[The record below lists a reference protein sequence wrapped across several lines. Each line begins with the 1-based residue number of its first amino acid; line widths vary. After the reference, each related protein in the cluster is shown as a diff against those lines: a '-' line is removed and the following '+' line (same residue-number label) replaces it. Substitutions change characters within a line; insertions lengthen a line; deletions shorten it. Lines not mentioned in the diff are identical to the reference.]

1 LDFKIYT
8 NALKAYE
15 TGDGERYVSGT
26 TSSTI
31 RDLHGDEM
39 SLDALKSMADTAR
52 QNMTV
57 FLNHNYNVPED
68 LFGSAMDAQI
78 VKRFDEE
85 TGQEVYDLDLNIR
98 VVNEDENPE
107 ALRAYRAIKRGVK
120 LGLSIGARVEKAR
133 RKSADGDKPESI
145 LIEKV
150 RLLEASVVGIPANQ
164 RSYLQN
170 AVKSLKSGSVDIEEL
185 ESIIVEEEKANNSFR
200 VGDYVSWSSSGGP
213 AEGKIVKIVRNGKL
227 SVPNSSVTVSAE
239 EGNPAVL
246 IRVYRDGKPS
256 DVLVGHKM
264 STLRRAKAPASA
276 NIDELSLKAS
286 EIIDSI
292 KALPIEGETAAAAKP
307 LVDALAKLLA
317 DSATLYVKAQ
327 GAHWNVVGP
336 DFTQYHE
343 LFGEIYDDVYK
354 SLDPIAENIRKLNA
368 PAPAELRELALMASA
383 MPVADD
389 YDPESLA
396 SALYAANELVLK
408 SIMNAFAEANR
419 VNEQGIA
426 NFLAERQDAHQ
437 KWSWQL
443 RSSLAEEEEDTGAG
457 GIDVEDTGEEM
468 DDETEKSAKSSVQFG
483 DFVAWQNTDGP
494 GGYGEV
500 EQVVKEGSV
509 VVPKTNEEVAAVPND
524 PAILVRIWAQE
535 SEGKYK
541 PTGEF
546 LGLLTSMVKK
556 VKGPGEGAEGAP
568 SQTATQIPGL
578 EILPPG
584 KVPGGASSQEK
595 SMDIEEKKTRVTV
608 TVSTDGEEK
617 QPAAA
622 SVAPSAPDAAAADSE
637 EKPEEIKASADGE
650 VDGEVTEKVEDEA
663 EVAEEKPVDANIEA
677 LQELG
682 AELVT
687 GEAEKSVADESPA
700 QPEMAEAV
708 VNVETE
714 AASFE
719 EVESIAKSALDAAN
733 AAQEEVAALAAKVTE
748 LFESKAKVEGDLA
761 KALDLID
768 RISDLG
774 IGRKSVDKSTQ
785 RVNVKA
791 AERAPWLS
799 PYVQRVLEA
808 QDEE

>member
-1 LDFKIYT
+1 MDFKIYT

-15 TGDGERYVSGT
+15 SEDGERYVTGT

-39 SLDALKSMADTAR
+39 SLDALKTMAETAR

-68 LFGSAMDAQI
+68 LFGSATDAQI
-78 VKRFDEE
+78 VRRYDSE
-85 TGQEVYDLDLNIR
+85 TNEEVYDLDLNIR

-133 RKSADGDKPESI
+133 RKAAEGDKPESI

-170 AVKSLKSGSVDIEEL
+170 AVKSLRSGSVDISEL
-185 ESIIVEEEKANNSFR
+185 EGVIEEE
-200 VGDYVSWSSSGGP
+200 
-213 AEGKIVKIVRNGKL
+213 
-227 SVPNSSVTVSAE
+227 
-239 EGNPAVL
+239 
-246 IRVYRDGKPS
+246 
-256 DVLVGHKM
+256 
-264 STLRRAKAPASA
+264 KAPASA
-276 NIDELSLKAS
+276 AIEEMTLRAS
-286 EIIDSI
+286 AIIEKL
-292 KALPIEGETAAAAKP
+292 KALPVEGETAAEAKP
-307 LVDALAKLLA
+307 LVDSLAKLLA
-317 DSATLYVKAQ
+317 DVATLYIKAQ

-336 DFTQYHE
+336 DFTQYHD
-343 LFGEIYDDVYK
+343 LFEEIYEDVYK
-354 SLDPIAENIRKLNA
+354 SIDPIAENIRKLNA
-368 PAPAELRELALMASA
+368 PAPAELREMALMASQ

-396 SALYAANELVLK
+396 SALYAANELVLR
-408 SIMNAFAEANR
+408 SIMNAFAEANKL
-419 VNEQGIA
+419 NEQGIA
-426 NFLAERQDAHQ
+426 NFLAERQDMHQ

-443 RSSLAEEEEDTGAG
+443 RSSLAEEEEDTGEG
-457 GIDVEDTGEEM
+457 GIDEEDTGEESE
-468 DDETEKSAKSSVQFG
+468 DEETEKSAGSKIGFG
-483 DFVAWQNTDGP
+483 DFVAWKDTDGP

-500 EQVVKEGSV
+500 EQVVKEGAV
-509 VVPKTNEEVAAVPND
+509 VVPKSNEEVAAVPND

-546 LGLLTSMVKK
+546 IGLLASMVKK
-556 VKGPGEGAEGAP
+556 VSGPGEGAEGAP

-584 KVPGGASSQEK
+584 TVPGGASSQEK

-608 TVSTDGEEK
+608 TVSTDSEEK

-637 EKPEEIKASADGE
+637 EKLDEIKASAED
-650 VDGEVTEKVEDEA
+650 VADGEVTEKVEDEK
-663 EVAEEKPVDANIEA
+663 EVVEEEPVDANVEA

-687 GEAEKSVADESPA
+687 GDAEKSIADESSV
-700 QPEMAEAV
+700 QPEVAEAV
-708 VNVETE
+708 VISVETE
-714 AASFE
+714 ASSFE

-733 AAQEEVAALAAKVTE
+733 AAQEEVTGLSARVTE
-748 LFESKAKVEGDLA
+748 LLESKAKVEEDLA

-774 IGRKSVDKSTQ
+774 IGRKFVDRSSQK
-785 RVNVKA
+785 VNVKA

>member
-1 LDFKIYT
+1 MDFKIYT

-15 TGDGERYVSGT
+15 SEDGERYVTGT

-39 SLDALKSMADTAR
+39 SLDALKTMAETAR

-68 LFGSAMDAQI
+68 LFGSATDAQI
-78 VKRFDEE
+78 VRRYDSE
-85 TGQEVYDLDLNIR
+85 TNEEVYDLDLNIR

-133 RKSADGDKPESI
+133 RKAAEGDKPESI

-170 AVKSLKSGSVDIEEL
+170 AVKSLRSGSVDINEL
-185 ESIIVEEEKANNSFR
+185 EGVIEEE
-200 VGDYVSWSSSGGP
+200 
-213 AEGKIVKIVRNGKL
+213 
-227 SVPNSSVTVSAE
+227 
-239 EGNPAVL
+239 
-246 IRVYRDGKPS
+246 
-256 DVLVGHKM
+256 
-264 STLRRAKAPASA
+264 KAPASA
-276 NIDELSLKAS
+276 AIEEMTLRAS
-286 EIIDSI
+286 AIIEKL
-292 KALPIEGETAAAAKP
+292 KALPVEGETAAEARP
-307 LVDALAKLLA
+307 LVDSLAKLLA
-317 DSATLYVKAQ
+317 DVATLYIKAQ

-336 DFTQYHE
+336 DFTQYHD
-343 LFGEIYDDVYK
+343 LFEEIYEDVYK
-354 SLDPIAENIRKLNA
+354 SIDPIAENIRKLNA
-368 PAPAELRELALMASA
+368 PAPAELREMALMASQ

-396 SALYAANELVLK
+396 SALYAANELVLR
-408 SIMNAFAEANR
+408 SIMNAFAEANKL
-419 VNEQGIA
+419 NEQGIA
-426 NFLAERQDAHQ
+426 NFLAERQDMHQ

-443 RSSLAEEEEDTGAG
+443 RSSLAEEEEDTGEG
-457 GIDVEDTGEEM
+457 GIDEEDTGEESE
-468 DDETEKSAKSSVQFG
+468 DEETEKSAGSKIGFG
-483 DFVAWQNTDGP
+483 DFVAWKDTDGP

-500 EQVVKEGSV
+500 EQVVKEGAV
-509 VVPKTNEEVAAVPND
+509 VVPKSNEEVAAVPND

-546 LGLLTSMVKK
+546 IGLLASMVKK
-556 VKGPGEGAEGAP
+556 VSGPGEGAEGAP

-584 KVPGGASSQEK
+584 TVPGGASSQEK

-608 TVSTDGEEK
+608 TVSTDSEEK

-637 EKPEEIKASADGE
+637 EKLDEIKASAED
-650 VDGEVTEKVEDEA
+650 VADGEVTEKVEDEK
-663 EVAEEKPVDANIEA
+663 EVVEEEPVDANVEA

-687 GEAEKSVADESPA
+687 GDAEKSIADESSV
-700 QPEMAEAV
+700 QPEVAEAV
-708 VNVETE
+708 VISVETE
-714 AASFE
+714 ASSFE

-733 AAQEEVAALAAKVTE
+733 AAQEEVTGLSARVTE
-748 LFESKAKVEGDLA
+748 LLESKAKVEEDLA

-774 IGRKSVDKSTQ
+774 IGRKFVDRSSQK
-785 RVNVKA
+785 VNVKA

>member
-15 TGDGERYVSGT
+15 SEDGERYVTGT

-39 SLDALKSMADTAR
+39 SLDALKTMAETAR

-68 LFGSAMDAQI
+68 LFGSATDAQI
-78 VKRFDEE
+78 VRRYDSE
-85 TGQEVYDLDLNIR
+85 TNEEVYDLDLNIR

-133 RKSADGDKPESI
+133 RKAAEGDKPESI

-170 AVKSLKSGSVDIEEL
+170 AVKSLRSGSVDISEL
-185 ESIIVEEEKANNSFR
+185 EGVIEEE
-200 VGDYVSWSSSGGP
+200 
-213 AEGKIVKIVRNGKL
+213 
-227 SVPNSSVTVSAE
+227 
-239 EGNPAVL
+239 
-246 IRVYRDGKPS
+246 
-256 DVLVGHKM
+256 
-264 STLRRAKAPASA
+264 KAPASA
-276 NIDELSLKAS
+276 AIEEMTLRAS
-286 EIIDSI
+286 AIIEKL
-292 KALPIEGETAAAAKP
+292 KALPVEGETAAEAKP
-307 LVDALAKLLA
+307 LVDSLAKLLA
-317 DSATLYVKAQ
+317 DVATLYIKAQ

-336 DFTQYHE
+336 DFTQYHD
-343 LFGEIYDDVYK
+343 LFEEIYEDVYK
-354 SLDPIAENIRKLNA
+354 SIDPIAENIRKLNA
-368 PAPAELRELALMASA
+368 PAPAELREMALMASQ

-396 SALYAANELVLK
+396 SALYAANELVLR
-408 SIMNAFAEANR
+408 SIMNAFAEANKL
-419 VNEQGIA
+419 NEQGIA
-426 NFLAERQDAHQ
+426 NFLAERQDMHQ

-443 RSSLAEEEEDTGAG
+443 RSSLAEEEEDTGEG
-457 GIDVEDTGEEM
+457 GIDEEDTGEESE
-468 DDETEKSAKSSVQFG
+468 DEETEKSAGSKIGFG
-483 DFVAWQNTDGP
+483 DFVAWKDTDGP

-500 EQVVKEGSV
+500 EQVVKEGAV
-509 VVPKTNEEVAAVPND
+509 VVPKSNEEVAAVPND

-546 LGLLTSMVKK
+546 IGLLASMVKK
-556 VKGPGEGAEGAP
+556 VSGPGEGAEGAP

-584 KVPGGASSQEK
+584 TVPGGASSQEK

-608 TVSTDGEEK
+608 TVSTDSEEK

-637 EKPEEIKASADGE
+637 EKLDEIKASAED
-650 VDGEVTEKVEDEA
+650 VADGEVTEKVEDEK
-663 EVAEEKPVDANIEA
+663 EVVEEEPVDANVEA

-687 GEAEKSVADESPA
+687 GDAEKSIADESSV
-700 QPEMAEAV
+700 QPEVAEAV
-708 VNVETE
+708 VISVETE
-714 AASFE
+714 ASSFE

-733 AAQEEVAALAAKVTE
+733 AAQEEVTGLSARVTE
-748 LFESKAKVEGDLA
+748 LLESKAKVEEDLA

-774 IGRKSVDKSTQ
+774 IGRKFVDRSSQK
-785 RVNVKA
+785 VNVKA

>member
-1 LDFKIYT
+1 MDFKIYT

-15 TGDGERYVSGT
+15 SEDGERYVTGT

-39 SLDALKSMADTAR
+39 SLDALKTMAETAR

-68 LFGSAMDAQI
+68 LFGSATDAQI
-78 VKRFDEE
+78 VRRYDSE
-85 TGQEVYDLDLNIR
+85 TNEEVYDLDLNIR

-133 RKSADGDKPESI
+133 RKAAEGDKPESI

-170 AVKSLKSGSVDIEEL
+170 AVKSLRSGSVDISEL
-185 ESIIVEEEKANNSFR
+185 EGVIEEE
-200 VGDYVSWSSSGGP
+200 
-213 AEGKIVKIVRNGKL
+213 
-227 SVPNSSVTVSAE
+227 
-239 EGNPAVL
+239 
-246 IRVYRDGKPS
+246 
-256 DVLVGHKM
+256 
-264 STLRRAKAPASA
+264 KAPASA
-276 NIDELSLKAS
+276 AIEEMTLRAS
-286 EIIDSI
+286 AIIEKL
-292 KALPIEGETAAAAKP
+292 KALPVEGETAAEARP
-307 LVDALAKLLA
+307 LVDSLAKLLA
-317 DSATLYVKAQ
+317 DVATLYIKAQ

-336 DFTQYHE
+336 DFTQYHD
-343 LFGEIYDDVYK
+343 LFEEIYEDVYK
-354 SLDPIAENIRKLNA
+354 SIDPIAENIRKLNA
-368 PAPAELRELALMASA
+368 PAPAELREMALMASQ

-396 SALYAANELVLK
+396 SALYAANELVLR
-408 SIMNAFAEANR
+408 SIMNAFAEANKL
-419 VNEQGIA
+419 NEQGIA
-426 NFLAERQDAHQ
+426 NFLAERQDMHQ

-443 RSSLAEEEEDTGAG
+443 RSSLAEEEEDTGEG
-457 GIDVEDTGEEM
+457 GIDEEDTGEESE
-468 DDETEKSAKSSVQFG
+468 DEETEKSAGSKIGFG
-483 DFVAWQNTDGP
+483 DFVAWKDTDGP

-500 EQVVKEGSV
+500 EQVVKEGAV
-509 VVPKTNEEVAAVPND
+509 VVPKSNEEVAAVPND

-546 LGLLTSMVKK
+546 IGLLASMVKK
-556 VKGPGEGAEGAP
+556 VSGPGEGAEGAP

-584 KVPGGASSQEK
+584 TVPGGASSQEK

-608 TVSTDGEEK
+608 TVSTDSEEK

-637 EKPEEIKASADGE
+637 EKLDEIKASAED
-650 VDGEVTEKVEDEA
+650 VADGEVTEKVEDEK
-663 EVAEEKPVDANIEA
+663 EVVEEEPVDANVEA

-687 GEAEKSVADESPA
+687 GDAEKSIADESSV
-700 QPEMAEAV
+700 QPEVAEAV
-708 VNVETE
+708 VISVETE
-714 AASFE
+714 ASSFE

-733 AAQEEVAALAAKVTE
+733 AAQEEVTGLSARVTE
-748 LFESKAKVEGDLA
+748 LLESKAKVEEDLA

-774 IGRKSVDKSTQ
+774 IGRKFVDRSSQK
-785 RVNVKA
+785 VNVKA

>member
-1 LDFKIYT
+1 MDFKIYT

-15 TGDGERYVSGT
+15 SEDGERYVTGT

-39 SLDALKSMADTAR
+39 SLDALKTMAETAR

-68 LFGSAMDAQI
+68 LFGSATDAQI
-78 VKRFDEE
+78 VRRYDSE
-85 TGQEVYDLDLNIR
+85 TNEEVYDLDLNIR

-133 RKSADGDKPESI
+133 RKAAEGDKPESI

-170 AVKSLKSGSVDIEEL
+170 AVKSLRSGTVDISEL
-185 ESIIVEEEKANNSFR
+185 EGVIEEE
-200 VGDYVSWSSSGGP
+200 
-213 AEGKIVKIVRNGKL
+213 
-227 SVPNSSVTVSAE
+227 
-239 EGNPAVL
+239 
-246 IRVYRDGKPS
+246 
-256 DVLVGHKM
+256 
-264 STLRRAKAPASA
+264 KAPASA
-276 NIDELSLKAS
+276 AIEEMTLRAS
-286 EIIDSI
+286 AIIEKL
-292 KALPIEGETAAAAKP
+292 KALPVEGETAAEARP
-307 LVDALAKLLA
+307 LVDSLAKLLA
-317 DSATLYVKAQ
+317 DVATLYIKAQ

-336 DFTQYHE
+336 DFTQYHD
-343 LFGEIYDDVYK
+343 LFEEIYEDVYK
-354 SLDPIAENIRKLNA
+354 SIDPIAENIRKLNA
-368 PAPAELRELALMASA
+368 PAPAELREMALMASQ

-396 SALYAANELVLK
+396 SALYAANELVLR
-408 SIMNAFAEANR
+408 SIMNAFAEANKL
-419 VNEQGIA
+419 NEQGIA
-426 NFLAERQDAHQ
+426 NFLAERQDMHQ

-443 RSSLAEEEEDTGAG
+443 RSSLAEEEEDTGEG
-457 GIDVEDTGEEM
+457 GIDEEDTGEESE
-468 DDETEKSAKSSVQFG
+468 DEETEKSAGSKIGFG
-483 DFVAWQNTDGP
+483 DFVAWKDTDGP

-500 EQVVKEGSV
+500 EQVVKEGAV
-509 VVPKTNEEVAAVPND
+509 VVPKSNEEVAAVPND

-546 LGLLTSMVKK
+546 IGLLASMVKK
-556 VKGPGEGAEGAP
+556 VSGPGEGAEGAP

-584 KVPGGASSQEK
+584 TVPGGASSQEK

-608 TVSTDGEEK
+608 TVSTDSEEK

-637 EKPEEIKASADGE
+637 EKLDEIKASAED
-650 VDGEVTEKVEDEA
+650 VADGEVTEKVEDEK
-663 EVAEEKPVDANIEA
+663 EVVEEEPVDANVEA

-687 GEAEKSVADESPA
+687 GDAEKSIADESSV
-700 QPEMAEAV
+700 QPEVAEAV
-708 VNVETE
+708 VISVETE
-714 AASFE
+714 ASSFE

-733 AAQEEVAALAAKVTE
+733 AAQEEVTGLSARVTE
-748 LFESKAKVEGDLA
+748 LLESKAKVEEDLA

-774 IGRKSVDKSTQ
+774 IGRKFVDRSSQK
-785 RVNVKA
+785 VNVKA

>member
-1 LDFKIYT
+1 
-8 NALKAYE
+8 
-15 TGDGERYVSGT
+15 
-26 TSSTI
+26 
-31 RDLHGDEM
+31 M
-39 SLDALKSMADTAR
+39 SLDALKTMAETAR

-68 LFGSAMDAQI
+68 LFGSATDAQI
-78 VKRFDEE
+78 VRRYDSE
-85 TGQEVYDLDLNIR
+85 TNEEVYDLDLNIR

-133 RKSADGDKPESI
+133 RKAAEGDKPESI

-170 AVKSLKSGSVDIEEL
+170 AVKSLRSGSVDISEL
-185 ESIIVEEEKANNSFR
+185 EGVIEEE
-200 VGDYVSWSSSGGP
+200 
-213 AEGKIVKIVRNGKL
+213 
-227 SVPNSSVTVSAE
+227 
-239 EGNPAVL
+239 
-246 IRVYRDGKPS
+246 
-256 DVLVGHKM
+256 
-264 STLRRAKAPASA
+264 KAPASA
-276 NIDELSLKAS
+276 AIEEMTLRAS
-286 EIIDSI
+286 AIIEKL
-292 KALPIEGETAAAAKP
+292 KALPVEGETAAEARP
-307 LVDALAKLLA
+307 LVDSLAKLLA
-317 DSATLYVKAQ
+317 DVATLYIKAQ

-336 DFTQYHE
+336 DFTQYHD
-343 LFGEIYDDVYK
+343 LFEEIYEDVYK
-354 SLDPIAENIRKLNA
+354 SIDPIAENIRKLNA
-368 PAPAELRELALMASA
+368 PAPAELREMALMASQ

-396 SALYAANELVLK
+396 SALYAANELVLR
-408 SIMNAFAEANR
+408 SIMNAFAEANKL
-419 VNEQGIA
+419 NEQGIA
-426 NFLAERQDAHQ
+426 NFLAERQDMHQ

-443 RSSLAEEEEDTGAG
+443 RSSLAEEEEDTGEG
-457 GIDVEDTGEEM
+457 GIDEEDTGEESE
-468 DDETEKSAKSSVQFG
+468 DEETEKSAGSKIGFG
-483 DFVAWQNTDGP
+483 DFVAWKDTDGP

-500 EQVVKEGSV
+500 EQVVKEGAV
-509 VVPKTNEEVAAVPND
+509 VVPKSNEEVAAVPND

-546 LGLLTSMVKK
+546 IGLLASMVKK
-556 VKGPGEGAEGAP
+556 VSGPGEGAEGAP

-584 KVPGGASSQEK
+584 TVPGGASSQEK

-608 TVSTDGEEK
+608 TVSTDSEEK

-637 EKPEEIKASADGE
+637 EKLDEIKASAED
-650 VDGEVTEKVEDEA
+650 VADGEVTEKVEDEK
-663 EVAEEKPVDANIEA
+663 EVVEEEPVDANVEA

-687 GEAEKSVADESPA
+687 GDAEKSIADESSV
-700 QPEMAEAV
+700 QPEVAEAV
-708 VNVETE
+708 VISVETE
-714 AASFE
+714 ASSFE

-733 AAQEEVAALAAKVTE
+733 AAQEEVTGLSARVTE
-748 LFESKAKVEGDLA
+748 LLESKAKVEEDLA

-774 IGRKSVDKSTQ
+774 IGRKFVDRSSQK
-785 RVNVKA
+785 VNVKA

>member
-15 TGDGERYVSGT
+15 SEDGERYVTGT

-39 SLDALKSMADTAR
+39 SLDALKTMAETAR

-68 LFGSAMDAQI
+68 LFGSATDAQI
-78 VKRFDEE
+78 VRRYDSE
-85 TGQEVYDLDLNIR
+85 TNEEVYDLDLNIR

-133 RKSADGDKPESI
+133 RKAAEGDKPESI

-170 AVKSLKSGSVDIEEL
+170 AVKSLRSGSVDISEL
-185 ESIIVEEEKANNSFR
+185 EGVIEEE
-200 VGDYVSWSSSGGP
+200 
-213 AEGKIVKIVRNGKL
+213 
-227 SVPNSSVTVSAE
+227 
-239 EGNPAVL
+239 
-246 IRVYRDGKPS
+246 
-256 DVLVGHKM
+256 
-264 STLRRAKAPASA
+264 KAPASA
-276 NIDELSLKAS
+276 AIEEMTLRAS
-286 EIIDSI
+286 AIIEKL
-292 KALPIEGETAAAAKP
+292 KALPVEGETAAEARS
-307 LVDALAKLLA
+307 LVDSLAKLLA
-317 DSATLYVKAQ
+317 DVATLYIKAQ

-336 DFTQYHE
+336 DFTQYHD
-343 LFGEIYDDVYK
+343 LFEEIYEDVYK
-354 SLDPIAENIRKLNA
+354 SIDPIAENIRKLNA
-368 PAPAELRELALMASA
+368 PAPAELREMALMASQ

-396 SALYAANELVLK
+396 SALYAANELVLR
-408 SIMNAFAEANR
+408 SIMNAFAEANKL
-419 VNEQGIA
+419 NEQGIA
-426 NFLAERQDAHQ
+426 NFLAERQDMHQ

-443 RSSLAEEEEDTGAG
+443 RSSLAEEEEDTGEG
-457 GIDVEDTGEEM
+457 GIDEEDTGEESE
-468 DDETEKSAKSSVQFG
+468 DEETEKSAGSKIGFG
-483 DFVAWQNTDGP
+483 DFVAWKDTDGP

-500 EQVVKEGSV
+500 EQVVKEGAV
-509 VVPKTNEEVAAVPND
+509 VVPKSNEEVAAVPND

-546 LGLLTSMVKK
+546 IGLLASMVKK
-556 VKGPGEGAEGAP
+556 VSGPGEGAEGAP

-584 KVPGGASSQEK
+584 TVPGGASSQEK

-608 TVSTDGEEK
+608 TVSTDSEEK

-637 EKPEEIKASADGE
+637 EKLDEIKASAED
-650 VDGEVTEKVEDEA
+650 VADGEVTEKVEDEK
-663 EVAEEKPVDANIEA
+663 EVVEEEPVDANVEA

-687 GEAEKSVADESPA
+687 GDAEKSIADESSV
-700 QPEMAEAV
+700 QPEVAEAV
-708 VNVETE
+708 VISVETE
-714 AASFE
+714 ASSFE

-733 AAQEEVAALAAKVTE
+733 AAQEEVTGLSARVTE
-748 LFESKAKVEGDLA
+748 LLESKAKVEEDLA

-774 IGRKSVDKSTQ
+774 IGRKFVDRSSQK
-785 RVNVKA
+785 VNVKA

>member
-15 TGDGERYVSGT
+15 SEDGERYVTGT

-39 SLDALKSMADTAR
+39 SLDALKTMAETAR

-68 LFGSAMDAQI
+68 LFGSATDAQI
-78 VKRFDEE
+78 VRRYDSE
-85 TGQEVYDLDLNIR
+85 TNEEVYDLDLNIR

-133 RKSADGDKPESI
+133 RKAAEGDKPESI

-170 AVKSLKSGSVDIEEL
+170 AVKSLRSGSVDINEL
-185 ESIIVEEEKANNSFR
+185 EGVIEEE
-200 VGDYVSWSSSGGP
+200 
-213 AEGKIVKIVRNGKL
+213 
-227 SVPNSSVTVSAE
+227 
-239 EGNPAVL
+239 
-246 IRVYRDGKPS
+246 
-256 DVLVGHKM
+256 
-264 STLRRAKAPASA
+264 KAPASA
-276 NIDELSLKAS
+276 AIEEMTLRAS
-286 EIIDSI
+286 AIIEKL
-292 KALPIEGETAAAAKP
+292 KALPVEGETAAEAKP
-307 LVDALAKLLA
+307 LVDSLAKLLA
-317 DSATLYVKAQ
+317 DVATLYIKAQ

-336 DFTQYHE
+336 DFTQYHD
-343 LFGEIYDDVYK
+343 LFEEIYEDVYK
-354 SLDPIAENIRKLNA
+354 SIDPIAENIRKLNA
-368 PAPAELRELALMASA
+368 PAPAELREMALMASQ

-396 SALYAANELVLK
+396 SALYAANELVLR
-408 SIMNAFAEANR
+408 SIMNAFAEANKL
-419 VNEQGIA
+419 NEQGIA
-426 NFLAERQDAHQ
+426 NFLAERQDMHQ

-443 RSSLAEEEEDTGAG
+443 RSSLAEEEEDTGEG
-457 GIDVEDTGEEM
+457 GIDEEDTGEESE
-468 DDETEKSAKSSVQFG
+468 DEETEKSAGSKIGFG
-483 DFVAWQNTDGP
+483 DFVAWKDTDGP

-500 EQVVKEGSV
+500 EQVVKEGAV
-509 VVPKTNEEVAAVPND
+509 VVPKSNEEVAAVPND

-546 LGLLTSMVKK
+546 IGLLASMVKK
-556 VKGPGEGAEGAP
+556 VSGPGEGAEGAP

-584 KVPGGASSQEK
+584 TVPGGASSQEK

-608 TVSTDGEEK
+608 TVSTDSEEK

-637 EKPEEIKASADGE
+637 EKLDEIKASAED
-650 VDGEVTEKVEDEA
+650 VADGEVTEKVEDEK
-663 EVAEEKPVDANIEA
+663 EVVEEEPVDANVEA

-687 GEAEKSVADESPA
+687 GDAEKSIADESSV
-700 QPEMAEAV
+700 QPEVAEAV
-708 VNVETE
+708 VISVETE
-714 AASFE
+714 ASSFE

-733 AAQEEVAALAAKVTE
+733 AAQEEVTGLSARVTE
-748 LFESKAKVEGDLA
+748 LLESKAKVEEDLA

-774 IGRKSVDKSTQ
+774 IGRKFVDRSSQK
-785 RVNVKA
+785 VNVKA